1 MRKFQFKNAKLW
13 VYVGVAF
20 VLIMIWTTSATAAGE
35 EGKPSSEVAAD
46 TGASIKPAGEEERP
60 TASVYA
66 DVLSQYIWRGM
77 AYSQKSIVLQ
87 PSITASY
94 NGLSANIWG
103 NFDTNA
109 KPPGSPP
116 PYKGATWNE
125 TDFTLSYTHAIYGDL
140 SGTVGGIYYA
150 YKNVLDS
157 TEVYFGLSYAF
168 PWLTA
173 AVTAYREVSHYPGWF
188 AEFDLSRNFKLP
200 WYDMSTDLGL
210 SFFYLNSSDST
221 AYPGSFDSNGNPID
235 NNNAF
240 TGMLS
245 GQLAAALNVPIGKY
259 LTVSPRIGYAFPLS
273 SKATDLIRF
282 VSWDGVQN
290 HVFGGLRVA
299 ASF

>member
-1 MRKFQFKNAKLW
+1 MRKLEFKRARLC
-13 VYVGVAF
+13 VYVVVALL
-20 VLIMIWTTSATAAGE
+20 VIMICSTSLRAAGE
-35 EGKPSSEVAAD
+35 EGKPSAEAPAD
-46 TGASIKPAGEEERP
+46 VGAPAKPAAEEEKP
-60 TASVYA
+60 TASVYT

-87 PSITASY
+87 PSLTASY
-94 NGLSANIWG
+94 MGFSANIWG

-116 PYKGATWNE
+116 PYKGAAWNE
-125 TDFTLSYTHAIYGDL
+125 TDFTASYTHAIIGDL
-140 SGTVGGIYYA
+140 SGTVGTIYYS
-150 YKNVLDS
+150 YKNALDAC
-157 TEVYFGLSYAF
+157 EVYFGLSYAF

-188 AEFDLSRNFKLP
+188 AEFDLTRNFKLP

-210 SFFYLNSSDST
+210 SFFYLNSSDAT
-221 AYPGSFDSNGNPID
+221 VYPGSFDNQGNPID
-235 NNNAF
+235 NNDAF
-240 TGMLS
+240 SGMLS
-245 GQLAAALNVPIGKY
+245 GQLAAALNIPIGKY

-290 HVFGGLRVA
+290 HVFGGLRIA